1 MRIALA
7 KPLFAWDCLEDS
19 PSLGTV
25 KAFLA
30 TIPDAALLDGLRR
43 ARGRGRNDYPV
54 HVLWGVVLLTVIL
67 RHPSWEACLGDLR
80 RNEALRR
87 LIGIES
93 EEAVPKKW
101 NLSRFLEVLGE
112 EPHFTLLR
120 RIFDVLI
127 QRLGL
132 VVGDLGEDTAG
143 DATALHAR
151 GKRNPEEAK
160 AEEAGGLPQPSG
172 GKKEYFDDEGKV
184 TKIFEWFGY
193 KLHLIVDVNH
203 EVALAWEITTATG
216 SDAQTLPKTLAQ
228 AQANLPEDRIETL
241 AFDKAADDNDTHKL
255 LNKSGIKP
263 LIEMRSLWKEE
274 PLRLLPGHDGN
285 SNLVYDEK
293 GTLYCYD
300 RTSHPIVLHQM
311 AYNGYEEQRGT
322 LKYRCPARHEGWTCP
337 HDAVCNDGKEYGLT
351 VRVKSDLDLRRFPP
365 IPRATKKFE
374 RLYDGRTAVERV
386 NGRLKVFWGAD
397 DGNISG
403 ARRFRAFVGVV
414 MVVHACFATLLAKAP
429 RKGTLGKLHLGPV
442 QKALAAAEAA
452 GKQAHEATPG
462 KAGA

>member
-1 MRIALA
+1 VRVALT

-19 PSLGTV
+19 PSLGTL
-25 KAFLA
+25 KTFLA
-30 TIPDAALLDGLRR
+30 AIPDARLLDGLRQ

-54 HVLWGVVLLTVIL
+54 YVLWGVVLLTVSL
-67 RHPSWEACLGDLR
+67 RHPNWEACLADLR

-101 NLSRFLEVLGE
+101 NVSRFLEVLGE
-112 EPHFTLLR
+112 EPHFTHVR
-120 RIFDVLI
+120 AIFDVLI

-132 VVGDLGEDTAG
+132 VVVDLGKDTAG

-151 GKRNPEEAK
+151 RKRNPQEVQ
-160 AEEAGGLPQPSG
+160 AEEKLGLPQPTG
-172 GKKEYFDDEGKV
+172 GKKEYFDADGKV
-184 TKIFEWFGY
+184 AKVFEWFGY
-193 KLHLIVDVNH
+193 KLHLIVDVKH
-203 EVALAWEITTATG
+203 EVALAWEITTATA
-216 SDAQTLPKTLAQ
+216 SDAQTLPKTLEQ
-228 AQANLPEDRIETL
+228 AQANLPEGRIATL
-241 AFDKAADDNDTHKL
+241 AFDKAADDHPTHKL
-255 LNKSGIKP
+255 LNRSGIKP
-263 LIEMRSLWKEE
+263 LIEIRGLWKEE

-293 GTLYCYD
+293 GTLHCYD
-300 RTSHPIVLHQM
+300 RTSDPIVLHQM
-311 AYNGYEEQRGT
+311 AYNGYEASRGT
-322 LKYRCPARHEGWTCP
+322 LKYRCPARHEGWLCP
-337 HDAVCNDGKEYGLT
+337 HDAVCNEGKDYGLT
-351 VRVKSDLDLRRFPP
+351 VRIKCEIDLRRFPP

-374 RLYDGRTAVERV
+374 RAYDSRTAVERV

-403 ARRFRAFVGVV
+403 ARRFRALVGVV
-414 MVVHACFATLLAKAP
+414 MVVHAGFATLLAKAP
-429 RKGTLGKLHLGPV
+429 RQGTLGKLHLGPV

-452 GKQAHEATPG
+452 AKQAQHAAPA

>member
-1 MRIALA
+1 MLVAYT

-19 PSLGTV
+19 PSLQTI

-30 TIPDAALLDGLRR
+30 TLPDGQLLDGLRQ
-43 ARGRGRNDYPV
+43 ARGRGRNEYPV
-54 HVLWGVVLLTVIL
+54 HVLWGTVLLTVIL
-67 RHPSWEACLGDLR
+67 RHPNWEACLADLR

-87 LIGIES
+87 LIGIRS

-112 EPHFTLLR
+112 EPHFTR
-120 RIFDVLI
+120 VRAIFDVLI

-132 VVGDLGEDTAG
+132 AVVDLGKDTAG

-151 GKRNPEEAK
+151 RKRNAEEAK
-160 AEEAGGLPQPSG
+160 EEEQAGLPQPSG
-172 GKKEYFDDEGKV
+172 GKKEYLDAEGKV
-184 TKIFEWFGY
+184 SKVFEWFGY
-193 KLHLIVDVNH
+193 KLHLIVDVKH
-203 EVALAWEITTATG
+203 EVALSWEITTATA
-216 SDAQTLPKTLAQ
+216 SDAATLPKTLQQ
-228 AQANLPEDRIETL
+228 AQANLPEGRIETL
-241 AFDKAADDNDTHKL
+241 AFDKAADDQQTPKL
-255 LNKSGIKP
+255 LNRSGIKP
-263 LIEMRSLWKEE
+263 LIEIRSMWKEE
-274 PLRLLPGHDGN
+274 PLRMLPGHDGN
-285 SNLVYDEK
+285 SNIVYDEK

-300 RTSHPIVLHQM
+300 RTSAPMVLHQM

-337 HDAVCNDGKEYGLT
+337 HDAVCNEGKEYGRT
-351 VRVKSDLDLRRFPP
+351 VRVKCEIDLRRFPP

-386 NGRLKVFWGAD
+386 NARLKVFWGAD

-403 ARRFRAFVGVV
+403 ARRFRALVGVV
-414 MVVHACFATLLAKAP
+414 MVVHAGFATLLAKAP
-429 RKGTLGKLHLGPV
+429 RKSTLGKLHLGPV

-452 GKQAHEATPG
+452 AKQAPRAAP
-462 KAGA
+462 AQASV